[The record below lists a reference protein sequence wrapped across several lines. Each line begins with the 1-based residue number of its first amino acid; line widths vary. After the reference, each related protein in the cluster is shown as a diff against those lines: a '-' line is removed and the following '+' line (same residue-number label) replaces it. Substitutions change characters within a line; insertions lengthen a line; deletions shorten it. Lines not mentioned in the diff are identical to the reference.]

1 MKRIIIIPLIVLL
14 IVGTSFSVSAVPQ
27 NVVSLKIPVEMQA
40 QWGNTL
46 VTDIFEIRY
55 KSANLPDISSDY
67 VENISPLETGNIY
80 FHFWDGIWNYSGS
93 TTKIPAGDFGL
104 RYNLKM
110 PEAGDVVIAVP
121 SECSLGSVSDYDFEN
136 SSDLNLLLNGS
147 VVEFDFLY
155 TESISQVAYRVF
167 MQYYGGDKNNSFE
180 ADYLLS
186 TGESDYHPIGSI
198 ISFPMSF
205 YSISDIP
212 RDSTITLEIGY
223 GSIYMDMDTYG
234 YEELSDAYY
243 GMPFGMFVT
252 NYEPIDLFGS
262 WVDPDLPFVDN
273 VDQINSILKI
283 ALDQCV
289 DITEKQFFS
298 SYASYQLDSLLAASD
313 ADYMENAVA
322 LNSKLDNI
330 IETMNSTSAN
340 FNGYRAALDQFSDAY
355 IEALASAETPEQ
367 GDYITAVYQAKQDQ
381 LYNYAVINSNRQLH
395 QVVKSEDINEIRDL
409 NDAEEE
415 MFSQLNLQKLE
426 DVVSYQTW
434 FNLMSS
440 AEAMTYRS
448 IFDFFLYD
456 AAWKYWIVVPMTFL
470 IVSALLGTAI
480 RVAGRPRRSRTK
492 GD

>member
-27 NVVSLKIPVEMQA
+27 NVVSLKIPVEMQVL
-40 QWGNTL
+40 WENTYI
-46 VTDIFEIRY
+46 TDIFEVFY
-55 KSANLPDISSDY
+55 KTTNLPDIDPDYKENLSS
-67 VENISPLETGNIY
+67 LTTGNFY
-80 FHFWDGIWNYSGS
+80 FHFWEYIRNQSDTGS
-93 TTKIPAGDFGL
+93 IPYGDPSKYFGL
-104 RYNLKM
+104 RYNLNM
-110 PEAGDVVIAVP
+110 PASGDVVIAVP
-121 SECSLGSVSDYDFEN
+121 SVCPLYSVSNYDFEN
-136 SSDLNLLLNGS
+136 SSDVNLLLNGS
-147 VVEFDFLY
+147 TVDFELLY
-155 TESISQVAYRVF
+155 TESVNEVAYRLLLTYDPTSVA
-167 MQYYGGDKNNSFE
+167 GVAVNNTLS
-180 ADYLLS
+180 ADYYNSDGSS
-186 TGESDYHPIGSI
+186 TELPEDSI
-198 ISFPMSF
+198 YSIEMSF

-212 RDSTITLEIGY
+212 VDSTLTLECGY
-223 GSIYMDMDTYG
+223 HSLYSPTD
-234 YEELSDAYY
+234 EYY
-243 GMPFGMFVT
+243 GMPLGIFVT
-252 NYEPIDLFGS
+252 NYEPVDLFGS
-262 WVDPDLPFVDN
+262 WTNPDMSFVNN
-273 VDQINSILKI
+273 VDQINTILKM
-283 ALDQCV
+283 ALDESTN
-289 DITEKQFFS
+289 IAEKQFFS

-330 IETMNSTSAN
+330 IETMNSTSSN

-381 LYNYAVINSNRQLH
+381 LYNYAVINSNRVLH
-395 QVVKSEDINEIRDL
+395 RVVNNEDINEIRDL

-480 RVAGRPRRSRTK
+480 RVAGRPRRSSTK